1 MLQPSNI
8 RENSRQMTF
17 WDVFHGANAGY
28 VQELYE
34 KYLSDPDSVD
44 AETRALFAR
53 WRPPMAGPTSSVP
66 EMGATPAVDIKKVVG
81 GVNYAEAIRQ
91 YGHLM
96 AQIDPL
102 GMRNIG
108 DPSLNPTTHGI
119 TEEELRAFPAS
130 MIGGPIAAQSRDAYQ
145 AVQALRQVYTSKIGF
160 DYEHVREPSERE
172 WLCFTAESGQFRP
185 PQDPIN
191 PTALL
196 KRLTEVEAFERFIH
210 RIFPGKHRFS
220 IEGLDVMVPIVDE
233 IIGASAESGV
243 RNILIGMAH
252 RGRLNMLT
260 HLLGKPYASV
270 FAEFKDPVQ
279 QGKFRDDLGWT
290 GDVKYHL
297 GANRALQNGQPVAM
311 MITMAPNPSHLEF
324 VNPVVEGMSRA
335 AGTSAARGGA
345 PVFNPNITLPILIH
359 GDAAF
364 PGQGIVAETLNLSRL
379 PGYWTGG
386 TIHIIANNQLG
397 YTTEPVDS
405 RSTIYAS
412 DLAKGFKI
420 PVIHVNADDPE
431 GAIEAAR
438 IAFAYLAKFQRDFV
452 IDLVGYRRYGH
463 NEGDEPA
470 FTQPTL
476 YQIIEQHPTARA
488 LWGETLV
495 ERGILE
501 KGEPDAILNRQMDT
515 LQGILERLDL
525 EKDLINERP
534 VPPPAGA
541 AKRTKSAISA
551 ARLRELN
558 TSLLDFPESF
568 TLHPKL
574 QKVVK
579 RRQESLNDSAAKL
592 IDWSQAEDLAMASIL
607 ADGIAIR
614 LTGQDAE
621 RGTFSQRHAVF
632 HDYKT
637 NAQYVP
643 LQALPQAAASY
654 EVHNSPLSESA
665 ALGFEYGYNVQEP
678 GRLVLWEAQYGDFDN
693 GAQVIIDEFLVSAR
707 AKWGQTPSLVM
718 LLPHGY
724 EGAGPDHSSARPERF
739 LQMAAETNMRVANP
753 TTAAQYFHLLRRQA
767 LLLKSDPLPL
777 IVLTPKSLLRNAL
790 VNSSLNELVNG
801 RWQPVIDDE
810 GAKANADQIR
820 RVILVSGKL
829 YVDLVNSEAYR
840 NRTDVAIV
848 RVEQLYPF
856 PINEIA
862 DVMEGY
868 KQAEMLV
875 WAQEEP
881 ENMGAWEFA
890 RPYLTGL
897 ASGRWMLKGITRPR
911 NSSSA
916 EGSSAWH
923 IVNQAKLIEQVLGIP
938 QQTAAVN
945 ESKVKHGV

>member
-1 MLQPSNI
+1 
-8 RENSRQMTF
+8 MTF
-17 WDVFHGANAGY
+17 WELFHGANAGY

-44 AETRALFAR
+44 AETRALFAH
-53 WRPPMAGPTSSVP
+53 WQPPLTVQSAEGVT
-66 EMGATPAVDIKKVVG
+66 ARPAVDIKKVVG
-81 GVNYAEAIRQ
+81 GVHYAEAIRQ

-102 GMRNIG
+102 GTNNVG
-108 DPSLNPTTHGI
+108 DPTLNPTTHGI
-119 TEEELRAFPAS
+119 TEEELRVFPAS
-130 MIGGPIAAQSRDAYQ
+130 MIGGPIATQSRDAYQ
-145 AVQALRQVYTSKIGF
+145 AVQLLRKVYIGRTGF

-172 WLCFTAESGQFRP
+172 WLQYAAESGQFRA

-191 PTALL
+191 PVAIL

-220 IEGLDVMVPIVDE
+220 IEGLDVMVPIMDE
-233 IIGASAESGV
+233 IIAASAEVGV

-252 RGRLNMLT
+252 RGRLNMLA
-260 HLLGKPYASV
+260 HILGKPYAAM
-270 FAEFKDPVQ
+270 FAEFKDPVL

-311 MITMAPNPSHLEF
+311 MLTMAPNPSHLEF

-335 AGTSAARGGA
+335 AGTSTSRGGA

-431 GAIEAAR
+431 GAIEATR
-438 IAFAYLAKFQRDFV
+438 IAFAYLSKFQRDFV

-476 YQIIEQHPTARA
+476 YRKVEQHPTVRA
-488 LWGETLV
+488 LWGSTLV
-495 ERGILE
+495 ERGLLE
-501 KGEPDAILNRQMDT
+501 AGEPDAILSRQMDQ
-515 LQGILERLDL
+515 LQSILEKLDL

-534 VPPPAGA
+534 AAPPAGA
-541 AKRTKSAISA
+541 AKRTRSAISA
-551 ARLRELN
+551 ERLKELN
-558 TSLLDFPESF
+558 DSLLDFPDNFSI
-568 TLHPKL
+568 HPKL
-574 QKVVK
+574 QRVVK
-579 RRQESLNDSAAKL
+579 RRQEAMNDLETKA
-592 IDWSQAEDLAMASIL
+592 IDWPHAEDLAMASIL

-614 LTGQDAE
+614 LTGQDVE

-632 HDYKT
+632 HDHTT

-654 EVHNSPLSESA
+654 EIHNSPLSESA

-753 TTAAQYFHLLRRQA
+753 TTSAQYFHLLRRQA

-777 IVLTPKSLLRNAL
+777 IVMAPKSLLRNAM
-790 VNSSLNELVNG
+790 VNSSVNELVHNK
-801 RWQPVIDDE
+801 WQPVIDDVS
-810 GAKANADQIR
+810 ARANAGEIR

-829 YVDLVNSEAYR
+829 YVDLVSSESYK
-840 NRTDVAIV
+840 NRSDIAIV

-862 DVMEGY
+862 DIMMHYE
-868 KQAEMLV
+868 QAETLV

-897 ASGRWMLKGITRPR
+897 ASGRWTLRGVTRPR

-923 IVNQAKLIEQVLGIP
+923 IINQAKLIEQALGLP
-938 QQTAAVN
+938 QQVTAVN